1 MIKEGQKIQRHDKTN
16 LKKYR
21 RQEEKTKDKD
31 NNKREQRQKNNTDS
45 VKTGNELRCS

>member
-21 RQEEKTKDKD
+21 RQKEKTKD
-31 NNKREQRQKNNTDS
+31 RQQQTRA
-45 VKTGNELRCS
+45 KTEKQHRLR